1 MALASPGK
9 LGMERNR
16 DTCSPVR
23 RQSRI
28 RRYCIREPASLDK
41 LLDHAVMRAQSVLQL
56 QWCKEKIYR
65 PYSMAKHNQTSNQKR
80 TRIPAAKGG
89 HSRLRSQTVPLGM
102 PEADAYE
109 NKKSI
114 GCPIGIK
121 RRSSAILMA
130 RAATSNAVITGDA
143 NDKPYEKT
151 IPICFVIL
159 KVVPTAKSNAKSN
172 AE

>member
-1 MALASPGK
+1 MPTA
-9 LGMERNR
+9 EV
-16 DTCSPVR
+16 C
-23 RQSRI
+23 
-28 RRYCIREPASLDK
+28 
-41 LLDHAVMRAQSVLQL
+41 
-56 QWCKEKIYR
+56 
-65 PYSMAKHNQTSNQKR
+65 
-80 TRIPAAKGG
+80 
-89 HSRLRSQTVPLGM
+89 HSRLRSQTIPFGM

-121 RRSSAILMA
+121 RRPSAVLMA

-143 NDKPYEKT
+143 NDKPYVKT

>member
-1 MALASPGK
+1 
-9 LGMERNR
+9 
-16 DTCSPVR
+16 
-23 RQSRI
+23 
-28 RRYCIREPASLDK
+28 
-41 LLDHAVMRAQSVLQL
+41 
-56 QWCKEKIYR
+56 
-65 PYSMAKHNQTSNQKR
+65 
-80 TRIPAAKGG
+80 
-89 HSRLRSQTVPLGM
+89 M

-109 NKKSI
+109 NMKSI
-114 GCPIGIK
+114 GCPPIGIK